1 MAVTLRDIM
10 ELDICKKLKL
20 IGGAEGLDHVVSW
33 PFIKNMDTITEW
45 IHGGEL
51 VFVIGS
57 RDDISET
64 GLLNLMK
71 EAVKNQISGVVML
84 IGEEYIKTVPRSVIR
99 YANEQAVPLYKM
111 PYMLRL
117 LDITR
122 EISRVILENQIKNR
136 ERGRFEEETLLE
148 MILSGKG
155 REEILAYCF
164 QKIQPLEEA
173 DRVTKSEHVKTLK
186 CYLLCG
192 NDTSKAA
199 KEMFIHRNTMI
210 NRLNKIKMLLDKDI
224 DQVNI
229 RNEYL
234 NVFEVLD
241 YYDMTLK

>member
-1 MAVTLRDIM
+1 MAVTCRDIM
-10 ELDICKKLKL
+10 ELDTCKKLKL
-20 IGGAEGLDHVVSW
+20 IGGAEGLDHVVTW

-57 RDDISET
+57 KDDISEN

-71 EAVKNQISGVVML
+71 EAVKNKIAGVVML
-84 IGEEYIKTVPRSVIR
+84 TGGEYIKTIPRSVIR
-99 YANEQAVPLYKM
+99 YANEQAIPLYKM
-111 PYMLRL
+111 PFMLRL
-117 LDITR
+117 VDITR

-136 ERGRFEEETLLE
+136 ERGRFEEETVLE
-148 MILSGKG
+148 ILLSGKS

-186 CYLLCG
+186 CYLQCG

-210 NRLNKIKMLLDKDI
+210 NRLHKIEMLLDKDI
-224 DQVNI
+224 NEVHV
-229 RNEYL
+229 RNEYF